1 MQSGEPPDG
10 PITPAGGTAGLSTG
24 KCFRERGPTSLVLAA
39 PRPWLGMGGALFL
52 QVNLGG
58 LHGASW

>member
-1 MQSGEPPDG
+1 MQLGESPEG

-24 KCFRERGPTSLVLAA
+24 KCFRGRETTSLVLAA
-39 PRPWLGMGGALFL
+39 PRPWLGMGGALFP

-58 LHGASW
+58 LLGAFW